1 MDNQIQGHLLKYKT
15 ETGEW
20 VPIPI
25 LLATMY
31 QMYVMYCTEHNITAV
46 PETTYYETIGNLNSL
61 VERLEN
67 SAGNINTLAEAL
79 DGGVL
84 PLALG
89 GTGIEITHG
98 SLADYLFAAE
108 LNGGLNL
115 ATKGY
120 AAAEAADVEHR
131 LDTSKLDKATIAYG
145 TEHPD
150 DRTDLDDATIYFQYK

>member
-1 MDNQIQGHLLKYKT
+1 
-15 ETGEW
+15 
-20 VPIPI
+20 
-25 LLATMY
+25 MY

-46 PETTYYETIGNLNSL
+46 PETTYYETIGNLQAI
-61 VERLEN
+61 VDRLTEN
-67 SAGNINTLAEAL
+67 SESIDRLSEAL
-79 DGGVL
+79 GAGVL
-84 PLALG
+84 PLEMG
-89 GTGIEITHG
+89 GTGIKITHK

-120 AAAEAADVEHR
+120 ADAEAADVEHR
-131 LDTSKLDKATIAYG
+131 LNTSKLDKATIAYG